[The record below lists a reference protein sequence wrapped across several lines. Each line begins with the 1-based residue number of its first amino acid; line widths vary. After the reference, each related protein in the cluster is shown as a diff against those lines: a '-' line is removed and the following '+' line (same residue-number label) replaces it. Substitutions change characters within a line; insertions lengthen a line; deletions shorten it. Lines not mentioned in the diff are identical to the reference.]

1 MTSLF
6 CRHNRF
12 PADCPICSKGTILD
26 PARQA
31 AAPRRSSSS
40 GSSTRSGSTRRSAG
54 VAREYKGPYVT
65 AGPYD
70 SDDGLYEVRFE
81 RVPGGLRLASWARGA
96 ILKTAPVV
104 DVDDLD
110 GLLAGARERSLF
122 PEREMAPLE
131 AALATQPGDTGPGAP
146 PEFGRSP
153 GTTGDFREEL
163 RAEPL
168 GEGRLRI
175 ARWILRPNQGWELQ
189 HAPVMLPAKRY
200 AEALRT
206 AARAGLLTTA

>member
-1 MTSLF
+1 
-6 CRHNRF
+6 
-12 PADCPICSKGTILD
+12 
-26 PARQA
+26 
-31 AAPRRSSSS
+31 
-40 GSSTRSGSTRRSAG
+40 
-54 VAREYKGPYVT
+54 VT

-70 SDDGLYEVRFE
+70 SDDGLYEVRLE
-81 RVPGGLRLASWARGA
+81 RVPGGVRLASWARGS
-96 ILKTAPVV
+96 ILKSAPVV
-104 DVDDLD
+104 DVDDLTA
-110 GLLAGARERSLF
+110 LVAEARERSLF
-122 PEREMAPLE
+122 PERELAPLE

-206 AARAGLLTTA
+206 AARAGLLGTS